1 MKFLKACVKYT
12 AIFLAVVY
20 GGLIAY
26 AYWPTGIEEVPATE
40 LAGPDD
46 RFIAVDNLQLRY
58 RTFGTPGAG
67 KPNLVLIHGFGNSLQ
82 SFRLLAPLLA
92 DDFYVVTV
100 DLPGFG
106 LSSKPVDYEYY
117 AANQSATIGKF
128 IRALGVEK
136 GLETAVIGGHSLG
149 GQLALRV
156 AVTEPEING
165 LLLLNPGIIS
175 TGVPAITEY
184 LPWPFQRLSAKQFG
198 DRDFRESFLKTSFVD
213 PSIVTD
219 AMMDDLQLATRSEGY
234 MAGSTAMMNYYEAA
248 TEEALLPEVT
258 VPTVIGW
265 GQQDKNKSP
274 AELQQLRDG
283 LQGEIVV
290 EVADAGHYVHEEGAE
305 EVAAFLIA
313 NKGIWQ

>member
-1 MKFLKACVKYT
+1 MKFIKGFFKYT
-12 AIFLAVVY
+12 AILLVVVY
-20 GGLIAY
+20 VGLIGY

-40 LAGPDD
+40 LAGPND
-46 RFIAVDNLQLRY
+46 RFVAVDDMQLRY
-58 RTFGTPGAG
+58 QTFGSPGPN

-92 DDFYVVTV
+92 DDFYVITV

-117 AANQSATIGKF
+117 SENQAASVGKF
-128 IRALGVEK
+128 IRAI
-136 GLETAVIGGHSLG
+136 GLKKAVIGGHSLG
-149 GQLALRV
+149 GQLALRI

-198 DRDFRESFLKTSFVD
+198 DRDFRRQFLKVSFVD

-219 AMMDDLQLATRSEGY
+219 EMMDDLQLAVRSEGY
-234 MAGSTAMMNYYEAA
+234 LAGSTAMMNYYEPA
-248 TEEALLPEVT
+248 TEIALLPEVK
-258 VPTVIGW
+258 VPTIIGW

-274 AELQQLRDG
+274 EELQQLRDG
-283 LQGEIVV
+283 LEGEIVI
-290 EVADAGHYVHEEGAE
+290 EVADAGHYVHEEGAD

-313 NKGIWQ
+313 NKNIWR

>member
-1 MKFLKACVKYT
+1 MKFFKAFIKYT
-12 AIFLAVVY
+12 VLLLVAAYV
-20 GGLIAY
+20 GLIAY
-26 AYWPTGIEEVPATE
+26 AYWPTGIEEVPARE

-46 RFIAVDNLQLRY
+46 RFIAVGDLELRY
-58 RTFGTPGAG
+58 RTFGEPGPD

-92 DDFYVVTV
+92 DDFYVITV

-117 AANQSATIGKF
+117 SANQAATIGKF
-128 IRALGVEK
+128 IRALGLEK
-136 GLETAVIGGHSLG
+136 AVIGGHSLG

-165 LLLLNPGIIS
+165 LLLLNPGIIN

-198 DRDFRESFLKTSFVD
+198 DRNFRESFLKNSFVD
-213 PSIVTD
+213 PSIVDD
-219 AMMDDLQLATRSEGY
+219 AMMDELQLATRSEGY

-248 TEEALLPEVT
+248 TEVELLPLVA

-274 AELQQLRDG
+274 EELQQLRDG
-283 LQGEIVV
+283 LKNEIVV
-290 EVADAGHYVHEEGAE
+290 EVADSGHYVHEEGAE

>member
-1 MKFLKACVKYT
+1 MKFIKACIKYT
-12 AIFLAVVY
+12 ALFLVVVY
-20 GGLIAY
+20 VGLIAY
-26 AYWPTGIEEVPATE
+26 AYWPTGIDEVPATE

-46 RFIAVDNLQLRY
+46 RFIAVDDLALRY
-58 RTFGTPGAG
+58 QAFGARGPG

-92 DDFYVVTV
+92 NDFYVVTV

-117 AANQSATIGKF
+117 AANQAATVGKF
-128 IRALGVEK
+128 IRALG
-136 GLETAVIGGHSLG
+136 LEQAVIGGHSLG

-175 TGVPAITEY
+175 TGVPAITEF
-184 LPWPFQRLSAKQFG
+184 LPWPFPRLSAKQFG
-198 DRDFRESFLKTSFVD
+198 DRAFRETFLKNSFVD
-213 PSIVTD
+213 PSMVTEE
-219 AMMDDLQLATRSEGY
+219 MMDDLQRAVQSEGY

-248 TEEALLPEVT
+248 TEVALLPEVA

-265 GQQDKNKSP
+265 GQQDKNKGP
-274 AELQQLRDG
+274 AELQQLREG

-290 EVADAGHYVHEEGAE
+290 EVADAGHYVHEEGAA

>member
-1 MKFLKACVKYT
+1 MKFLKACFKYT
-12 AIFLAVVY
+12 FIFLVVVY
-20 GGLIAY
+20 VGLIAY

-46 RFIAVDNLQLRY
+46 RFIEVEDLQLRY
-58 RTFGTPGAG
+58 QVFGTPAPD

-92 DDFYVVTV
+92 DDFYVITV

-117 AANQSATIGKF
+117 SANQAATIGKF
-128 IRALGVEK
+128 IRAV
-136 GLETAVIGGHSLG
+136 GLEKAVIGGHSLG

-165 LLLLNPGIIS
+165 LLLLNPGIIT
-175 TGVPAITEY
+175 TGVPAITEF

-198 DRDFRESFLKTSFVD
+198 DRNFRETFLKKSFVD
-213 PSIVTD
+213 PSIVTEE
-219 AMMDDLQLATRSEGY
+219 MMDDLQLAVQSEGY

-248 TEEALLPEVT
+248 TEVELLPIVA

-265 GQQDKNKSP
+265 GQQDRNKSP
-274 AELQQLRDG
+274 EELQQLRDG
-283 LQGEIVV
+283 LNGEIVI
-290 EVADAGHYVHEEGAE
+290 EVADAGHYVHEEGAD

-313 NKGIWQ
+313 NKAIWQ